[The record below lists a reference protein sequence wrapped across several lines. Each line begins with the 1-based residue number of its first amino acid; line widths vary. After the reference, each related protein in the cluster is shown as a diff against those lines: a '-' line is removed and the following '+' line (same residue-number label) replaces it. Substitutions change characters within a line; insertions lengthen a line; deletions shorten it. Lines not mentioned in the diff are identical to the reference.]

1 MTPYGEVMSDAAN
14 PSPEKSPIIADLLA
28 QTLAA
33 IANAPAEEKA
43 EIMKEMAADHAA
55 AAAAKKAAQKSEKGE
70 EAFPMIPT
78 FMKHV
83 YLTVPPHQVV
93 CSKCDHVV
101 LAGEMATIKALVNGE
116 PSFRHLRC
124 MGVPIVK

>member
-1 MTPYGEVMSDAAN
+1 MAPYGEVMSDAAN
-14 PSPEKSPIIADLLA
+14 PAPEKSPIIADLLA

-43 EIMKEMAADHAA
+43 EIMKEMAADNAA
-55 AAAAKKAAQKSEKGE
+55 ALKAAKAAQKSEKA

-83 YLTVPPHQVV
+83 FLTVPPHQVI
-93 CSKCDHVV
+93 CSKCDHAV
-101 LAGEMATIKALVNGE
+101 LAGEMSTIKALVTGE

-124 MGVPIVK
+124 MGTPIVK